1 MLFINLFY
9 MTDNAQMFLG
19 KCMFRRELLDLAMTD
34 LPAAIEEAGV
44 ELSET
49 EREMV
54 LDALERAGEGMK
66 VVCGQLAG
74 QTGDDI
80 TSSSLPDREQT
91 PGFTG
96 VTG

>member
-1 MLFINLFY
+1 

-19 KCMFRRELLDLAMTD
+19 KCMFNKELLELAKMD
-34 LPAAIEEAGV
+34 LPAAIAEAGV

-54 LDALERAGEGMK
+54 VDALDRAGDSMK
-66 VVCGQLAG
+66 VVCDALSG

-80 TSSSLPDREQT
+80 TSSALPDREQT

-96 VTG
+96 VTGV